1 MSNLDDS
8 IGKILLDLQKDDP
21 DTFKK
26 LMKKAQ
32 VENPEL
38 FENSI
43 DAENTEI
50 DEYHGF
56 VNCQYCHNPISH
68 NIKTNNEFKIVYVK
82 CMCRR

>member
-32 VENPEL
+32 DENPEL
-38 FENSI
+38 FEDSIESENS
-43 DAENTEI
+43 DI
-50 DEYHGF
+50 DEY
-56 VNCQYCHNPISH
+56 NRKIDEYNN
-68 NIKTNNEFKIVYVK
+68 NIDKN
-82 CMCRR
+82 

>member
-32 VENPEL
+32 DENPEL
-38 FENSI
+38 FESSI
-43 DAENTEI
+43 DDDNAEIEEYNRKI
-50 DEYHGF
+50 DDY
-56 VNCQYCHNPISH
+56 
-68 NIKTNNEFKIVYVK
+68 NNQIDKE
-82 CMCRR
+82 

>member
-32 VENPEL
+32 DENPEL
-38 FENSI
+38 FDST
-43 DAENTEI
+43 DAENVEI
-50 DEYHGF
+50 EEY
-56 VNCQYCHNPISH
+56 NQ
-68 NIKTNNEFKIVYVK
+68 KIDDYNK
-82 CMCRR
+82 KIDKE